1 MSDNSPAISDCGPD
15 LEDRG
20 ICAVEPCDAD
30 KCFPAPRV
38 VIIGAGMAG
47 LSAAA
52 RLTQRGISN
61 IVVLEAY
68 ERLALYF
75 TEKILVFR
83 VVRFQTTS
91 IIIFRP
97 GGRIHSCWLGDIVA
111 ELGSHWKP
119 ENCVTHPVY
128 LMSATEDPP
137 RAGVP
142 GCEHTRGLFNRIVTG
157 KMPFPPTV
165 TAYHKFRQIEEEAAR
180 IYCLGGNKQ
189 HGSLINFMSLR
200 IQQELHDYPEDQQH
214 DAARIMFGLSH
225 MLSARCGDDT
235 AMLCADHFGCF
246 MNMPG
251 GEVRVPLGLI
261 GILAPLLRQIP
272 EGAIRYCKPV
282 NCVYWGASQKAGYRA
297 IVCTTDGEEFPADYV
312 IITVSLG
319 VLCINSAKMF
329 CPALPASKI
338 DAMRCL
344 GYGYCN
350 KIYLEYCRPFWFW
363 HKGNLNFNYC
373 PNQLSSRCD
382 WTRGITSIEM
392 VPNSKHVMC
401 AWIVGQEAMMMEG
414 LCDKDVAE
422 GITDLLRMSTGN
434 EYIPYPM
441 TILRSH
447 WTSDPF
453 FCGAYSYECRCT
465 DGQAQRALACPLPGP
480 SEPIP
485 PVLLFAGEATV
496 PGHFATVSGARLSGV
511 REAERVVQLTLQY
524 KGPPLPMSEPKEP
537 AKSKKCEAFN

>member
-1 MSDNSPAISDCGPD
+1 MKIFSTRLHRAISRIWPLSKRWVSEKSPAILDCGPD

-20 ICAVEPCDAD
+20 ICGVDPCNAD
-30 KCFPAPRV
+30 LSFPEPRV

-47 LSAAA
+47 ISAAA
-52 RLTQRGISN
+52 RLSQRGINN

-68 ERLALYF
+68 E
-75 TEKILVFR
+75 
-83 VVRFQTTS
+83 
-91 IIIFRP
+91 RP

-111 ELGSHWKP
+111 ELGSHWKQD
-119 ENCVTHPVY
+119 NAFTHPVY
-128 LMSATEDPP
+128 TLSATESPP
-137 RAGVP
+137 RPGVP
-142 GCEHTRGLFNRIVTG
+142 GAEHTRGLFNRIVCG
-157 KMPFPPTV
+157 KMAFPPTI
-165 TAYHKFRQIEEEAAR
+165 TAYHKFRQIEEETAQ

-189 HGSLINFMSLR
+189 QGSLINFMSLR
-200 IQQELHDYPEDQQH
+200 IQQELHEYPDDQQH
-214 DAARIMFGLSH
+214 DAARVMFGLAH

-235 AMLCADHFGCF
+235 AMLCADHIGCF

-251 GEVRVPLGLI
+251 GEVRVPLGLV

-282 NCVYWGASQKAGYRA
+282 NCVYWGTSQKSGYRA

-319 VLCINSAKMF
+319 VLVANAARMF

-344 GYGYCN
+344 GFGFCN
-350 KIYLEYCRPFWFW
+350 KVYLEYCRPFWFW
-363 HKGNLNFNYC
+363 HKGDLDFKFGKNVPF
-373 PNQLSSRCD
+373 SSRGD
-382 WTRGITSIEM
+382 WTRGVTAIEP
-392 VPNSKHVMC
+392 VPNSKHVLC
-401 AWIVGQEAMMMEG
+401 AWVVGGEAMLMEG

-422 GITDLLRMSTGN
+422 GLTQLLRMATGN
-434 EYIPYPM
+434 NFIPYPM

-453 FCGAYSYECRCT
+453 FRGAYSYDCKCT
-465 DGQAQRALACPLPGP
+465 DGSAQRALACPLPGP
-480 SEPIP
+480 RESIP
-485 PVLLFAGEATV
+485 PILLFAGEATV

-511 REAERVVQLTLQY
+511 REAERIVQLTLQY
-524 KGPPLPMSEPKEP
+524 KGPPLPMIESGKPKKHCK
-537 AKSKKCEAFN
+537 ATN

>member
-1 MSDNSPAISDCGPD
+1 MTDKAPVVYDCKPD
-15 LEDRG
+15 LEDKG
-20 ICAVEPCDAD
+20 ACAVEPCDPD
-30 KCFPAPRV
+30 KCFPEPRV
-38 VIIGAGMAG
+38 VIVGAGMAG

-52 RLTQRGISN
+52 RLSQRGINN

-68 ERLALYF
+68 E
-75 TEKILVFR
+75 
-83 VVRFQTTS
+83 
-91 IIIFRP
+91 RP

-119 ENCVTHPVY
+119 DNCFTHPIY
-128 LMSATEDPP
+128 TMSATEVPP

-142 GCEHTRGLFNRIVTG
+142 GAEHTRGLFNRIVTG
-157 KMPFPPTV
+157 KMAFPPTI
-165 TAYHKFRQIEEEAAR
+165 TAYHKFRQIEEEAAQ

-189 HGSLINFMSLR
+189 QGSLINFMSMR
-200 IQQELHDYPEDQQH
+200 IQQELHEYPEEQQH
-214 DAARIMFGLSH
+214 DAARIMFGLTH
-225 MLSARCGDDT
+225 MISARCGDDT
-235 AMLCADHFGCF
+235 SMLCADHFGCF

-251 GEVRVPLGLI
+251 GEIRVPLGLV

-282 NCVYWGASQKAGYRA
+282 NCIYWGTSQKSGYRA
-297 IVCTTDGEEFPADYV
+297 TVYTTDGEEFSADYV

-319 VLCINSAKMF
+319 VLCANSVKMF

-344 GYGYCN
+344 GYGFCN

-363 HKGNLNFNYC
+363 HKGNLNFKYWNE
-373 PNQLSSRCD
+373 LSSRCD
-382 WTRGITSIEM
+382 WTRGIKAIEV

-401 AWIVGQEAMMMEG
+401 AWVVGHEAMMMEG

-422 GITDLLRMSTGN
+422 SITDVLRFSTGN
-434 EYIPYPM
+434 MYIPYPV

-453 FCGAYSYECRCT
+453 FYGAYSYDCHCT
-465 DGQAQRALACPLPGP
+465 DGTAQRALACPLPGP

-496 PGHFATVSGARLSGV
+496 PGHFATVSGARLSGI
-511 REAERVVQLTLQY
+511 REAERIVQLTVRFQ
-524 KGPPLPMSEPKEP
+524 GPPLPVAEPIV
-537 AKSKKCEAFN
+537 AKKRNENN

>member
-1 MSDNSPAISDCGPD
+1 MQYITKYPMIYTHTPMKTEKAPVVYDCAPD
-15 LEDRG
+15 LEDKG
-20 ICAVEPCDAD
+20 ACAVDPCEAD
-30 KCFPAPRV
+30 KCFPEPRV

-52 RLTQRGISN
+52 RLSQRGINN

-68 ERLALYF
+68 E
-75 TEKILVFR
+75 
-83 VVRFQTTS
+83 
-91 IIIFRP
+91 RP

-119 ENCVTHPVY
+119 DNCFTHPVY
-128 LMSATEDPP
+128 MMSATESPP
-137 RAGVP
+137 QP
-142 GCEHTRGLFNRIVTG
+142 GIPGSEHTRGLFNRIVTG
-157 KMPFPPTV
+157 KMPFPPTI
-165 TAYHKFRQIEEEAAR
+165 TAYHKFRQIEEEAAQ

-189 HGSLINFMSLR
+189 QGSLIHFMSMR
-200 IQQELHDYPEDQQH
+200 IQQELHEYPEEQQH
-214 DAARIMFGLSH
+214 DAARIMFGLTH
-225 MLSARCGDDT
+225 MISARYGDDT
-235 AMLCADHFGCF
+235 SMLCADHFGCF

-251 GEVRVPLGLI
+251 GEVRVPLGLV

-282 NCVYWGASQKAGYRA
+282 NCIYWGTSQKSGYRA
-297 IVCTTDGEEFPADYV
+297 TVCTTDGEEFPADYV

-319 VLCINSAKMF
+319 VLVANSVKMF

-344 GYGYCN
+344 GFGFCN

-363 HKGNLNFNYC
+363 HKGNLSFKYC
-373 PNQLSSRCD
+373 HELFGRCD
-382 WTRGITSIEM
+382 WTRGIKAIEE

-401 AWIVGQEAMMMEG
+401 TWVVGQEAMMMEG

-422 GITDLLRMSTGN
+422 GITDVLRFSTGN
-434 EYIPYPM
+434 PYIPYPV

-453 FCGAYSYECRCT
+453 FRGAYSYDSYCA
-465 DGQAQRALACPLPGP
+465 DGTAQRALACPLPGP
-480 SEPIP
+480 SDPIP
-485 PVLLFAGEATV
+485 PILLFAGEATI
-496 PGHFATVSGARLSGV
+496 PGHLATVSGARLSGI
-511 REAERVVQLTLQY
+511 REAERIVQLTVQF
-524 KGPPLPMSEPKEP
+524 KGPPLPLAKLSVPKNL
-537 AKSKKCEAFN
+537 KNCEAEN